1 MKIAIYKSNDTKK
14 VDTIR
19 GQNPCQTRNVGL
31 DLIRSCAILFVI
43 AGHFFSLHTAFKTS
57 TFEGTSLFI
66 QATISFLFYTGVSL
80 FLLLTGYLNT
90 NKSINKKYY
99 KGGVRVI
106 ISYLLFS
113 LITIIFRKYY
123 LHESLS
129 WIQWGLKVL
138 DFSAIPYGWYIEMW
152 IGLFLLTPFLNLLYK
167 TIPDQKQKLI
177 LVGTLYIMTALPDL
191 LNRYGVHLV
200 PGFWQQ
206 CFPLTF
212 YFIGAYIHEYKPTI
226 RKGWAWMIILGIC
239 LINPI
244 FNLIFIH
251 NHTLVQICGS
261 SNGVFGIPIA
271 VLFFLLFYQLDIH
284 SKMNKKIL
292 AKISVLSL
300 DMYLCCY
307 IFDAIYYP
315 YFKEHYFVNQSQF
328 GIYFFI
334 LVPLVFISSFAVAWL
349 KERTFKLLKLHI

>member
-1 MKIAIYKSNDTKK
+1 
-14 VDTIR
+14 
-19 GQNPCQTRNVGL
+19 
-31 DLIRSCAILFVI
+31 
-43 AGHFFSLHTAFKTS
+43 
-57 TFEGTSLFI
+57 
-66 QATISFLFYTGVSL
+66 
-80 FLLLTGYLNT
+80 
-90 NKSINKKYY
+90 
-99 KGGVRVI
+99 
-106 ISYLLFS
+106 
-113 LITIIFRKYY
+113 
-123 LHESLS
+123 
-129 WIQWGLKVL
+129 
-138 DFSAIPYGWYIEMW
+138 MW

-167 TIPDQKQKLI
+167 AIPDQKQKLI

-284 SKMNKKIL
+284 SKMNKQIL
-292 AKISVLSL
+292 AKISGLSL

>member
-1 MKIAIYKSNDTKK
+1 MIQKRSTLL
-14 VDTIR
+14 
-19 GQNPCQTRNVGL
+19 GGGEQNLCQTRNVGL
-31 DLIRSCAILFVI
+31 DIIRSFAILFVI
-43 AGHFFSLHTAFKTS
+43 AGHFLMNTS
-57 TFEGTSLFI
+57 FNSSIFEGGSLFI
-66 QATISFLFYTGVSL
+66 QAVAKMLFIIGVPL
-80 FLLLTGYLNT
+80 FILLTGYLNT

-167 TIPDQKQKLI
+167 AIPDQKQKLI
-177 LVGTLYIMTALPDL
+177 LIGTLYIMTALPDL

-251 NHTLVQICGS
+251 NHTLVQICGN

-284 SKMNKKIL
+284 SKMNKK
-292 AKISVLSL
+292 
-300 DMYLCCY
+300 Y
-307 IFDAIYYP
+307 
-315 YFKEHYFVNQSQF
+315 
-328 GIYFFI
+328 
-334 LVPLVFISSFAVAWL
+334 WL
-349 KERTFKLLKLHI
+349 KYPAYHWICICAAIFSMQFIIHILKNIISLISLNLEYISLYLFRLCLFHHLLWHG

>member
-1 MKIAIYKSNDTKK
+1 M
-14 VDTIR
+14 R
-19 GQNPCQTRNVGL
+19 GGGQNPCQTRNVGL

-167 TIPDQKQKLI
+167 AIPDQKQKLI

-251 NHTLVQICGS
+251 NHTLVQICGN

-315 YFKEHYFVNQSQF
+315 
-328 GIYFFI
+328 
-334 LVPLVFISSFAVAWL
+334 
-349 KERTFKLLKLHI
+349 

>member
-1 MKIAIYKSNDTKK
+1 M
-14 VDTIR
+14 
-19 GQNPCQTRNVGL
+19 
-31 DLIRSCAILFVI
+31 IRSCAILFVI

-167 TIPDQKQKLI
+167 AIPDQKQKLI

-251 NHTLVQICGS
+251 NHTLVQICGN

-271 VLFFLLFYQLDIH
+271 VLFFLLFYQVF
-284 SKMNKKIL
+284 SK
-292 AKISVLSL
+292 
-300 DMYLCCY
+300 
-307 IFDAIYYP
+307 
-315 YFKEHYFVNQSQF
+315 VNF
-328 GIYFFI
+328 
-334 LVPLVFISSFAVAWL
+334 
-349 KERTFKLLKLHI
+349 

>member
-1 MKIAIYKSNDTKK
+1 MIRKK
-14 VDTIR
+14 TPTLLGGG
-19 GQNPCQTRNVGL
+19 GQNPCQTRNSGL
-31 DLIRSCAILFVI
+31 DIIRSFAILFVI

-57 TFEGTSLFI
+57 TFEGISLFI
-66 QATISFLFYTGVSL
+66 QSTVSFLFYIGVSL

-90 NKSINKKYY
+90 SKSINKKYY
-99 KGGVRVI
+99 RGGIRVI

-123 LHESLS
+123 LHEELS
-129 WIQWGLKVL
+129 WLQWGLKVL

-167 TIPDQKQKLI
+167 AIPNRKQKLI
-177 LVGTLYIMTALPDL
+177 LIGTLYIMTALPDL
-191 LNRYGVHLV
+191 LNRYGLHLV

-226 RKGWAWMIILGIC
+226 RKEWAWLIILGIC
-239 LINPI
+239 LINPV
-244 FNLIFIH
+244 FNLLFIH
-251 NHTLVQICGS
+251 NHTLIQICGS
-261 SNGVFGIPIA
+261 SNGVFGVPVA
-271 VLFFLLFYQLDIH
+271 VLFFLLFYQSNIH
-284 SKMNKKIL
+284 SVTCKKAL
-292 AKISVLSL
+292 AKVSILSL

-328 GIYFFI
+328 GIYIFI
-334 LVPLVFISSFAVAWL
+334 IVPLVFISSFVMAWS
-349 KERTFKLLKLHI
+349 KEHVFKILRLHI

>member
-14 VDTIR
+14 IDTIR
-19 GQNPCQTRNVGL
+19 GGGQNLCQTRNVGL
-31 DLIRSCAILFVI
+31 DIIRSFAILFVI
-43 AGHFFSLHTAFKTS
+43 AGHFLMNTS
-57 TFEGTSLFI
+57 FNSSIFEGGSLFI
-66 QATISFLFYTGVSL
+66 QAVAKMLFIIGVPL
-80 FLLLTGYLNT
+80 FILLTGYLNT

-167 TIPDQKQKLI
+167 AIPDQKQKLI
-177 LVGTLYIMTALPDL
+177 LIGTLYIMTALPDL

-251 NHTLVQICGS
+251 NHTLVQICGN

-284 SKMNKKIL
+284 SKMNKK
-292 AKISVLSL
+292 
-300 DMYLCCY
+300 Y
-307 IFDAIYYP
+307 
-315 YFKEHYFVNQSQF
+315 
-328 GIYFFI
+328 
-334 LVPLVFISSFAVAWL
+334 WL
-349 KERTFKLLKLHI
+349 KYPAYHWICICAAIFSMQFIIHILKNIISLISLNLEYISLYLFRLCLFHHLLWHG

>member
-1 MKIAIYKSNDTKK
+1 M
-14 VDTIR
+14 
-19 GQNPCQTRNVGL
+19 
-31 DLIRSCAILFVI
+31 IRSCAILFVI
-43 AGHFFSLHTAFKTS
+43 AGHFFSLHTAFK
-57 TFEGTSLFI
+57 GTSLFI

-251 NHTLVQICGS
+251 NHTLVQICGN

-307 IFDAIYYP
+307 
-315 YFKEHYFVNQSQF
+315 SMQF
-328 GIYFFI
+328 IIHI
-334 LVPLVFISSFAVAWL
+334 LRNIISLISLNLEYISLYLFRL
-349 KERTFKLLKLHI
+349 CLFHHLLWHG

>member
-14 VDTIR
+14 IDTIR
-19 GQNPCQTRNVGL
+19 GGGEQNLCQTRNVGL
-31 DLIRSCAILFVI
+31 DIIRSFAILFVI
-43 AGHFFSLHTAFKTS
+43 AGHFLMNTS
-57 TFEGTSLFI
+57 FNSSIFEGGSLFI
-66 QATISFLFYTGVSL
+66 QAVAKMLFIIGVPL
-80 FLLLTGYLNT
+80 FILLTGYLNT

-167 TIPDQKQKLI
+167 AIPDQKQKLI
-177 LVGTLYIMTALPDL
+177 LIGTLYIMTALPDL

-251 NHTLVQICGS
+251 NHTLVQICGN

-284 SKMNKKIL
+284 SKMNKK
-292 AKISVLSL
+292 
-300 DMYLCCY
+300 Y
-307 IFDAIYYP
+307 
-315 YFKEHYFVNQSQF
+315 
-328 GIYFFI
+328 
-334 LVPLVFISSFAVAWL
+334 WL
-349 KERTFKLLKLHI
+349 KYPAYHWICICAAIFSMQFIIHILKNIISLISLNLEYISLYLFRLCLFHHLLWHG

>member
-1 MKIAIYKSNDTKK
+1 M
-14 VDTIR
+14 R
-19 GQNPCQTRNVGL
+19 GGGQNPCQTRNVGL

-167 TIPDQKQKLI
+167 AIPDQKQKLI

-251 NHTLVQICGS
+251 NHTLVQICGN

-315 YFKEHYFVNQSQF
+315 YF
-328 GIYFFI
+328 
-334 LVPLVFISSFAVAWL
+334 
-349 KERTFKLLKLHI
+349 

>member
-1 MKIAIYKSNDTKK
+1 MIQKRSTPLG
-14 VDTIR
+14 

-167 TIPDQKQKLI
+167 AIPDQKQKLI

-251 NHTLVQICGS
+251 NHTLVQICGN

-315 YFKEHYFVNQSQF
+315 YFK
-328 GIYFFI
+328 
-334 LVPLVFISSFAVAWL
+334 
-349 KERTFKLLKLHI
+349 